1 MTTIKLQ
8 GHSHP
13 ILSAIILIVLTLV
26 ILLGLPDK
34 ALGQGQWTSSGADIS
49 NTNTGNVGIGTT
61 APGDLLELRR
71 SQNGGTMIRLDNPD
85 SVSPSAYSGIT
96 FYQNGVRRSHVV
108 SVNDGCGGCIG
119 GAGAMQIYNFA
130 NTHMIF
136 ATNSAERMRIT
147 NAGNIGLGTTSP
159 DERLTIIGNF
169 HARSAGGADGHVW
182 LQSGSSSNIE
192 FDDAGSGTNRAV
204 AFGANVPGQTLSSN
218 NANLYFSSFTSGA
231 WNPRMTILNAGNVG
245 VGTTTPAY
253 RFDVQGG
260 ALNASGGLCI
270 AGDCRTSWS
279 QVSGGGGSSQ
289 WTTSGTNIFYN
300 SGNVG
305 IGTTTPAT
313 SLHARKTLVGADS
326 EILRLENGD
335 SSAFSGAYQSFF
347 FGAYEGARIL
357 AKNNNDGFFNLRFYT
372 YNAYSGGLAEKMA
385 LLGNGNLGIG
395 TTNPVSRLH
404 VYNSGSNARSG
415 VSIDGQGTQSG
426 QQAEINLFTLGDG
439 TKDVATA
446 GTKGWHL
453 AARGNAYLGTPEQND
468 LQLYS
473 WNGTDIVIRQYW
485 DSNGNVGI
493 GTTNPTNL
501 LQINSGNAPATGQ
514 FRLSANNAG
523 SLSGIA
529 YSPNNVALGFDVD
542 YANGSWIARDS
553 SVAWLY
559 KTTSKFFLQGSTSNA
574 VGGVAAA
581 NSYLAVDLSNGNVG
595 IGTTTPTTKLH
606 VAGDI
611 TVTGNINAKY
621 QDVAEWVPATHALPA
636 GTVVV
641 LNPTQS
647 NQVMASANPYD
658 TRVAGVI
665 SERPGLTLGE
675 AGADKVLVATTGRVK
690 VKVDATRAPIHV
702 GDLLVTSE
710 REGAAM
716 KSMPL
721 DLGGTPIHRPGT
733 LIGKALEPLEKGT
746 GEILVLL
753 SLQ

>member
-13 ILSAIILIVLTLV
+13 IFSAIILIVLALV

-61 APGDLLELRR
+61 TPGDLLELRR

-159 DERLTIIGNF
+159 DERLTIIGNL
-169 HARSAGGADGHVW
+169 HARSAGGTDGHVW

-245 VGTTTPAY
+245 IGTTTPAY

-279 QVSGGGGSSQ
+279 QVGGGAGSSQ

-326 EILRLENGD
+326 EVLRLENGD

-347 FGAYEGARIL
+347 FGSYEGARIL

-404 VYNSGSNARSG
+404 VYNSGSNTRSG
-415 VSIDGQGTQSG
+415 VSIDSQGTQSV

-453 AARGNAYLGTPEQND
+453 AARGNSYLGTPEQND

-542 YANGSWIARDS
+542 YANGSWIARDN

-559 KTTSKFFLQGSTSNA
+559 KTSSKFFLQGSTSNA

-647 NQVMASANPYD
+647 NQVMASANAYD

-690 VKVDATRAPIHV
+690 VKVDATRAPIQV

-710 REGAAM
+710 REGTAM

>member
-8 GHSHP
+8 EHSHP
-13 ILSAIILIVLTLV
+13 IFSAIILIVLALV
-26 ILLGLPDK
+26 ILLGLPDR

-61 APGDLLELRR
+61 TPGDLLELRR

-147 NAGNIGLGTTSP
+147 NAGNIGMGTTSP

-169 HARSAGGADGHVW
+169 HARSAGGTDGHVW

-279 QVSGGGGSSQ
+279 QVSGGAGSSQ
-289 WTTSGTNIFYN
+289 WTTSGTNIYYN

-305 IGTTTPAT
+305 IGTTTPSYRLHISGDNTAT
-313 SLHARKTLVGADS
+313 GGYPLIKLQNTQAGGHSYWLY
-326 EILRLENGD
+326 
-335 SSAFSGAYQSFF
+335 SGANGAASD
-347 FGAYEGARIL
+347 FGIYDENTG
-357 AKNNNDGFFNLRFYT
+357 GF
-372 YNAYSGGLAEKMA
+372 GLYIK
-385 LLGNGNLGIG
+385 G
-395 TTNPVSRLH
+395 T
-404 VYNSGSNARSG
+404 
-415 VSIDGQGTQSG
+415 
-426 QQAEINLFTLGDG
+426 
-439 TKDVATA
+439 
-446 GTKGWHL
+446 
-453 AARGNAYLGTPEQND
+453 
-468 LQLYS
+468 
-473 WNGTDIVIRQYW
+473 
-485 DSNGNVGI
+485 GNVGI
-493 GTTNPTNL
+493 GTTTPNDKLDVAGNIRMTSGYYFSSVGGNLKLNADSANDVEFYQNGVVKAGVYDGSLGVGTTSPTNL
-501 LQINSGNAPATGQ
+501 LHINSGYTPATGQ

-559 KTTSKFFLQGSTSNA
+559 KTSSKFFLQGSASNA

-647 NQVMASANPYD
+647 NQVMASANAYD